1 MKRAVILC
9 PGRGSYTEK
18 TLRSLPEGHPWVERV
33 EALRREYGLCSLL
46 ELDRAAKWDPKVHL
60 APQNVSPLIWLV
72 SMLDAAAAAR
82 EYKLVAVAGNSM
94 GWYTALA
101 VGGALDFDD
110 GFRLMQEMSILQ
122 QEHTDGGQ
130 VIYPQVD
137 ENWRPDAQ
145 LERSVQDAL
154 AGSGGEAF
162 PSIWLGGQ
170 AVLAGTENGI
180 AHLLRTLPK
189 VKLGQNSYP
198 FRLMGH
204 GPYHTPLLK
213 DVSNKAQARLGRLDF
228 RKPLLHLIDGHG
240 TRWSPHSA
248 DPQAIREYT
257 LGAQIT
263 QAYDFTLSV
272 RVGLREYAPDRLVLP
287 GPGNPLG
294 SITGQ
299 IVIAE
304 GWRGIRSRADFDAVQ
319 QSADPLVHS
328 MRR

>member
-1 MKRAVILC
+1 VKRAVILC

-18 TLRSLPEGHPWVERV
+18 TLRSLPDNHPWVERV
-33 EALRREYGLCSLL
+33 EALRREYGLVSLV
-46 ELDRAAKWDPKVHL
+46 ELDRAAKWDPKLHL
-60 APQNVSPLIWLV
+60 APQNVSPLIWLI
-72 SMLDAAAAAR
+72 SMLDAASAMR
-82 EYKLVAVAGNSM
+82 EYRIAAVAGNSM

-122 QEHTDGGQ
+122 QEHSSGGQ

-137 ENWRPDAQ
+137 EQWRSDPN
-145 LERSVQDAL
+145 LVESVRAAL
-154 AGSGGEAF
+154 ASSGGEAF
-162 PSIWLGGQ
+162 PSIGLGGQ
-170 AVLAGTENGI
+170 AVLAGTEAGI
-180 AHLLRTLPK
+180 AHLLRSLPK

-198 FRLMGH
+198 IRLMGH
-204 GPYHTPLLK
+204 GPYHTPLLQPVA
-213 DVSNKAQARLGRLDF
+213 DKAHATLSKLRFQRPRV
-228 RKPLLHLIDGHG
+228 HLIDGQG
-240 TRWSPHSA
+240 TRWSPYSA
-248 DPQAIREYT
+248 DAAAIRDYT

-263 QAYDFTLSV
+263 QPYDFTLSV

-294 SITGQ
+294 SISAQ
-299 IVIAE
+299 IVIQE

-319 QSADPLVHS
+319 QSEHPIVHS

>member
-18 TLRSLPEGHPWVERV
+18 TLRSLPEGHPWVERA
-33 EALRREYGLCSLL
+33 EQLRREYGLCSLV

-72 SMLDAAAAAR
+72 SMLDAEAAAR
-82 EYKLVAVAGNSM
+82 ETRVVAVAGNSM

-101 VGGALDFDD
+101 VGGALEFDD
-110 GFRLMQEMSILQ
+110 GFRLMQEMSLLQ
-122 QEHTDGGQ
+122 QEHSQGGQ

-137 ENWRPDAQ
+137 EHWRADPN
-145 LERSVQDAL
+145 LVRSVQEAI
-154 AGSGGEAF
+154 ASSAGEAF

-170 AVLAGTENGI
+170 AVLAGTEEGI
-180 AHLLRTLPK
+180 AHLLKTLPK

-204 GPYHTPLLK
+204 GPYHTPLLEN
-213 DVSNKAQARLGRLDF
+213 VSRKAQAQLGRLRF
-228 RKPLLHLIDGHG
+228 QKPRVPLIDGHG

-248 DPQAIREYT
+248 DPEAVRAYT
-257 LGAQIT
+257 LGAQIVEP
-263 QAYDFTLSV
+263 YDFTLSV
-272 RVGLREYAPDRLVLP
+272 RVALREYAPDLLVLP

-294 SITGQ
+294 SIAGQ

-304 GWRGIRSRADFDAVQ
+304 GWRGIRSRSDFDATQ
-319 QSADPLVHS
+319 QSPVPIVHS
-328 MRR
+328 MLR

>member
-1 MKRAVILC
+1 MKRAVLLC

-18 TLRSLPEGHPWVERV
+18 TLRSLPEAHPWVERA
-33 EALRREYGLCSLL
+33 EALRREYGLCSLV
-46 ELDRAAKWDPKVHL
+46 ELDRASKWDPKQHL

-72 SMLDAAAAAR
+72 SMLDAARAAS
-82 EYKLVAVAGNSM
+82 EYRIAAVAGNSM

-110 GFRLMQEMSILQ
+110 GFRLMQEMSLLQ
-122 QEHTDGGQ
+122 QEHSSGGQ

-137 ENWRPDAQ
+137 ENWVPDTQ
-145 LERSVQDAL
+145 LVQSVETAL
-154 AGSGGEAF
+154 ASSDGQAF

-170 AVLAGTENGI
+170 AVLAGTEEGI
-180 AHLLRTLPK
+180 AHLLRSLPK

-213 DVSNKAQARLGRLDF
+213 SVSAKAQTQLGRLKF
-228 RKPLLHLIDGHG
+228 KKPKFHLVDGHG

-248 DPQAIREYT
+248 DPDAIREYT
-257 LGAQIT
+257 LGAQIV
-263 QAYDFTLSV
+263 QPYDFTLSV

-299 IVIAE
+299 IVISE

-319 QSADPLVHS
+319 QSADPIVHS